1 MPDLRTYIRSVFW
14 SNEDNCWF
22 VTCEAFPG
30 LSAFRDTPVEALA
43 EFDVLLQEAI
53 ETYEQEG
60 WTLPQPGSYAIA
72 TPWWIFVAALVGLI
86 ETVIILV
93 WLALRWI
100 PAGW

>member
-1 MPDLRTYIRSVFW
+1 MPDLRTYIRTVFW
-14 SNEDNCWF
+14 SDEDNCWF
-22 VTCEAFPG
+22 ATCEAFPG
-30 LSAFRDTPVEALA
+30 LSAFGDTSAEALA

-53 ETYEQEG
+53 KIYEQEG
-60 WTLPQPGSYAIA
+60 WTLPLLRSHT
-72 TPWWIFVAALVGLI
+72 TPRWIFVMALVGLI